1 MILYLSLYF
10 GRWPSPAQRGI
21 ISSLLLQPV
30 ASYGPSRPS
39 ELGHEGFVVYE
50 YVGDGAFAESWIDTH
65 PWTSVKIRGRGL
77 QSRLCTKAMRVKK
90 RQVEGDFA
98 TSIIL

>member
-1 MILYLSLYF
+1 M
-10 GRWPSPAQRGI
+10 
-21 ISSLLLQPV
+21 
-30 ASYGPSRPS
+30 
-39 ELGHEGFVVYE
+39 VYE